1 MIKLFLTSG
10 FFDIF
15 GNVILNGSFVES
27 DILEFRMPKEI
38 QIIENSAFDMSDLS
52 KISFEED
59 CELALIQNNAFSETR
74 IEEFIC
80 PNGLMHLDSEVFKD
94 CTSLNK
100 FILNNNIQSIGRSC
114 FSGCA
119 NLKELYF
126 NGTKDEFENVDLD
139 DLWLANSE
147 IKEIICHN
155 GVVAL

>member
-1 MIKLFLTSG
+1 M
-10 FFDIF
+10 FD
-15 GNVILNGSFVES
+15 LS
-27 DILEFRMPKEI
+27 L
-38 QIIENSAFDMSDLS
+38 LS
-52 KISFEED
+52 KISFEEGS
-59 CELALIQNNAFSETR
+59 ELTLIQNNAFSETK
-74 IEEFIC
+74 IETFIC

-126 NGTKDEFENVDLD
+126 NGTRDEFETVDLD

-147 IKEIICHN
+147 INQIICN
-155 GVVAL
+155 DGGIALTW